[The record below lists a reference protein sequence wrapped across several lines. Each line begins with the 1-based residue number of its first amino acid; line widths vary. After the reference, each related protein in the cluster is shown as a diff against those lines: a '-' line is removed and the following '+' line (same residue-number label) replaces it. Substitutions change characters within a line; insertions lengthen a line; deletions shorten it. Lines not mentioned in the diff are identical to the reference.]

1 LVALSMR
8 MDMHVLASHDGGE
21 MVESDL
27 WHERGV

>member
-1 LVALSMR
+1 MR